1 MAEGV
6 YKHCGNRSSVTA
18 GSARTGGEVVVTPD
32 GRAGV
37 YPVDIASG
45 ARGEIQTDGVWL
57 VTKPTAFVYLQG
69 QEIFWDH
76 SANATCL
83 WPTDDKDFY
92 LGVVQKD
99 TASTD
104 LTVLVRLNV
113 RNNCVFRADRDPART
128 TLVMTTAIGPA
139 AGGVMLNRV
148 GSSHI
153 AKYGTAAEAQKA
165 DVISVRSVPIA
176 SKWIFQAVATV
187 IADGDADVIDTVFGM
202 ADATHASNPD
212 TITTSA
218 FFHLDNTGADLNI
231 YAESDNA
238 AAEVSATD
246 TTKDWAVGTPF
257 HLMIDGRSGDGSALK
272 YYVNGVRVL
281 TSTAFTV
288 AGAAGPLKALFLTE
302 KSSNDSPGEISLEDM
317 KVWLEDDTA
326 AA

>member
-6 YKHCGNRSSVTA
+6 YKHSGKIASTTA
-18 GSARTGGEVVVTPD
+18 GSARSAGEVVVTPQ
-32 GRAGV
+32 GLAGV
-37 YPVDIASG
+37 YPVDLASG
-45 ARGEIQTDGVWL
+45 ARGELCTEGVYL
-57 VTKPTAFVYLQG
+57 VTKPTAFVYLAG

-104 LTVLVRLNV
+104 LTVLVRINV
-113 RNNCVFRADRDPART
+113 RNACVFRADRDPART
-128 TLVMTTAIGPA
+128 VLVMTTAQGPA
-139 AGGVMLNRV
+139 AGGVLWNRS

-153 AKYGTAAEAQKA
+153 AKFGTAAEAQKA
-165 DVISVRSVPIA
+165 DLISVRSVPIA
-176 SKWIFQAVATV
+176 SKWIFQAVGTV
-187 IADGDADVIDTVFGM
+187 IADADADVMDTVFGM

-218 FFHLDNTGADLNI
+218 FFHLDGTGADLNI

-238 AAEVSATD
+238 AAEVNATD

-288 AGAAGPLKALFLTE
+288 AGATGPLKALFLTE
-302 KSSNDSPGEISLEDM
+302 KSANDSPGEVSLDDM
-317 KVWLEDDTA
+317 KLWLEDDVA
-326 AA
+326 A